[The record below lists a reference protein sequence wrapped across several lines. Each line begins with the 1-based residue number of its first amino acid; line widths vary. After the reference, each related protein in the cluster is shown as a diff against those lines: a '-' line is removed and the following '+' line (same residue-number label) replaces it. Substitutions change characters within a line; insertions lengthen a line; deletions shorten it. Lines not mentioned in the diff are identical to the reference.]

1 MMRVERIGLLHLQ
14 RRRPPERARHTSLV
28 LQRHHEVIHVHQ
40 HTRHRAG
47 ALVLSRDRDSYC
59 ALGRWTASSSAAA
72 TGEQQPLLNVYRFV
86 LASDAG
92 EIASDR
98 VARCAFAGA
107 VEVLRTCFRVARTDV
122 LHGEHC
128 RAAERVVQLLAQEMR
143 DVGDLLVGQARRRL
157 AALRRMALLQ
167 KWSDLAAVAIAKKDD
182 RSKKIGT
189 VIRAA
194 RLRAVT
200 RHALRDPDVLPLV
213 GQRKIHEWFIRRTGR
228 ATTSAAAARWRR
240 IGLSSPCTR

>member
-1 MMRVERIGLLHLQ
+1 
-14 RRRPPERARHTSLV
+14 
-28 LQRHHEVIHVHQ
+28 
-40 HTRHRAG
+40 
-47 ALVLSRDRDSYC
+47 
-59 ALGRWTASSSAAA
+59 
-72 TGEQQPLLNVYRFV
+72 
-86 LASDAG
+86 
-92 EIASDR
+92 
-98 VARCAFAGA
+98 
-107 VEVLRTCFRVARTDV
+107 
-122 LHGEHC
+122 
-128 RAAERVVQLLAQEMR
+128 MR

-240 IGLSSPCTR
+240 IGLSSPCTRASSSRGWGLRRLRSKRNDDHRPCQQCGDTRASHHLNGSSAVIPRRKPHIVCHGMSPRTRARHGRTQAAEEHTPRKNTEEHGWTPNWALHDPISTV